1 MYTYSILTCL
11 AKFSNPVWT
20 STSVMLIGVP
30 LMISNVLVSFQTFT
44 DPVILTALTIA
55 STSLGLLSLVV
66 YVLRWLRY
74 IAHLDIEEVSSTDT
88 ILCSTYVLF
97 MCIFLIGNWAVSYI
111 PCDTGDPWSYTGV
124 SYLTY
129 YSYLMA
135 GCTVSMTA
143 MASSCSKLDAVESKN
158 ILVIQQMFMRF
169 FSHEIRTPLNSVYVG
184 VTIMLNELKR
194 PSQQPVGE
202 GGEGGV
208 GGALLLLEQGSDR
221 ASLLETALDTQLSCQ
236 SAMEVLNSM
245 ILYDRIINGLVSL
258 EKRAFDPFKL
268 VCDVVDPFKL
278 QAAEASIDLQV
289 VNRLSSVS
297 LLQLNADPGKLSQA
311 IRNLISNAMK
321 FTNPMGSLH
330 VTLSAE
336 DEGRQYDLETGF
348 FQSRRQLD
356 CLSVLPSLLLHPML
370 KIRSPKTYSDSF
382 LMPQW
387 LVITVADSGIG
398 ISASKQV
405 HIFDGL
411 RGFKPGV
418 LEQQGQGAGLG
429 LFIAKQIVELH
440 GGSLSVF
447 SKGVEGEGSVFTVRL
462 PGLVAVTTDNNDAE
476 SPTAQDRRNILTQPS
491 LLELSL
497 GSVTNDLEGN
507 ARAAADYRIET
518 ESTVLNVLVVDDSS
532 MTRKMVCKLLQSTR
546 RCNCDQAADGSI
558 AVEMTRR
565 SMLREPSAVDQ
576 DAMVQA
582 GADSVLIKPL
592 DIDLLWT
599 IIDTRMGK

>member
-1 MYTYSILTCL
+1 
-11 AKFSNPVWT
+11 
-20 STSVMLIGVP
+20 
-30 LMISNVLVSFQTFT
+30 
-44 DPVILTALTIA
+44 
-55 STSLGLLSLVV
+55 
-66 YVLRWLRY
+66 
-74 IAHLDIEEVSSTDT
+74 
-88 ILCSTYVLF
+88 
-97 MCIFLIGNWAVSYI
+97 
-111 PCDTGDPWSYTGV
+111 
-124 SYLTY
+124 
-129 YSYLMA
+129 
-135 GCTVSMTA
+135 
-143 MASSCSKLDAVESKN
+143 
-158 ILVIQQMFMRF
+158 
-169 FSHEIRTPLNSVYVG
+169 
-184 VTIMLNELKR
+184 
-194 PSQQPVGE
+194 
-202 GGEGGV
+202 
-208 GGALLLLEQGSDR
+208 
-221 ASLLETALDTQLSCQ
+221 
-236 SAMEVLNSM
+236 
-245 ILYDRIINGLVSL
+245 
-258 EKRAFDPFKL
+258 
-268 VCDVVDPFKL
+268 
-278 QAAEASIDLQV
+278 
-289 VNRLSSVS
+289 
-297 LLQLNADPGKLSQA
+297 
-311 IRNLISNAMK
+311 
-321 FTNPMGSLH
+321 MGSLH

-429 LFIAKQIVELH
+429 LFK
-440 GGSLSVF
+440 
-447 SKGVEGEGSVFTVRL
+447 GEGSVFTVRL

-565 SMLREPSAVDQ
+565 SMLREPS
-576 DAMVQA
+576 
-582 GADSVLIKPL
+582 
-592 DIDLLWT
+592 
-599 IIDTRMGK
+599 